1 MPASNRC
8 SGLAGVW
15 KRMKKHSAAI
25 DLLGKLKTK
34 TKKVSPCCSGLFH
47 SVIVVEAWL
56 GMTIWYCKQT
66 NEQTNKQTKQT
77 NKTKQN
83 KQTKRQC
90 LPNNSFRMQPFKWLA
105 ASSTAWPWKDEYISK
120 SLHHSN
126 MSQGHLGRV
135 HLLNY
140 QYLETPEL
148 LNMTWWNHTPHDP
161 TGQGPERIQ
170 ESRQFFAPRQGV
182 SLERH
187 HAAYRFL

>member
-15 KRMKKHSAAI
+15 KKHE
-25 DLLGKLKTK
+25 KTFSCHRFVGEAK
-34 TKKVSPCCSGLFH
+34 NATKKVSPCCSGLFH

-56 GMTIWYCKQT
+56 GMTIWYRMHK
-66 NEQTNKQTKQT
+66 QTNKQT
-77 NKTKQN
+77 N
-83 KQTKRQC
+83 KQF

-126 MSQGHLGRV
+126 MSEGHLGRI
-135 HLLNY
+135 HLLN
-140 QYLETPEL
+140 LETPEL